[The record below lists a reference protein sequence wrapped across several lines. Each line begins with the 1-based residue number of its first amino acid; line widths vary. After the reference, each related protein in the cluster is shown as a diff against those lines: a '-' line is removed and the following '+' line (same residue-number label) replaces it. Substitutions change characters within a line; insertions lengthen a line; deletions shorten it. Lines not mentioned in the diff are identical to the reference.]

1 MLCKS
6 RTKQPITT
14 FIQRITLEFVSLV
27 ACSLRWGLMQYQ
39 LSPNGD
45 PLPIGNFTDTLVICK
60 FVQKLPSLYKLYLHC
75 FIVFYRWFMNT
86 WSVLGEQSGK
96 RTLD

>member
-14 FIQRITLEFVSLV
+14 FIQRITPEFVSLV
-27 ACSLRWGLMQYQ
+27 VCSLRWGLMQYQ

-45 PLPIGNFTDTLVICK
+45 PLPLGNFTDALVTRK
-60 FVQKLPSLYKLYLHC
+60 FVQKLLPLYKLYLRC
-75 FIVFYRWFMNT
+75 FITFYQLFMNI
-86 WSVLGEQSGK
+86 WSALEEQTGK
-96 RTLD
+96 